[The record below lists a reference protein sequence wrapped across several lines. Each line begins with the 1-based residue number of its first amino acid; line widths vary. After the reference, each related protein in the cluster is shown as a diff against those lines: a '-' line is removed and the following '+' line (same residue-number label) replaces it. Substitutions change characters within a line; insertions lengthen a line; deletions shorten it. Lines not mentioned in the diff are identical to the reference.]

1 MKNIFLLTALLLISS
16 LASAAAP
23 KSQDYQ
29 FTLTEVS
36 LDQEEQFITQPFN
49 PTIGEILVMTKDI
62 IALGEKIYE
71 VVKKGKPTSTTEY
84 APIHVIPVDPRT
96 KTHIDPFELE
106 LVQEPVV
113 KKYKLEIKNTFNMTV
128 LSFSFILFF
137 EPGGSY
143 QGKGKY
149 ILNAMVIPSTNVAYG
164 FDFNAKMELQG
175 IANRGTKDD
184 PLASATLTLTL
195 NLESIAADL
204 EKIYLIH
211 IDGLGKV
218 IVK

>member
-1 MKNIFLLTALLLISS
+1 MKNILLLTTLFLFSS

-23 KSQDYQ
+23 KASDFE
-29 FTLTEVS
+29 FTLKEVPM
-36 LDQEEQFITQPFN
+36 DQEAQFMVQQFN

-71 VVKKGKPTSTTEY
+71 VVKKGRPTSTTEY
-84 APIHVIPVDPRT
+84 APIHVIPVDSST

-106 LVQEPVV
+106 LVKEPVV
-113 KKYKLEIKNTFNMTV
+113 KKYSLQIKNKLNMTV
-128 LSFSFILFF
+128 LNFSFVLFF

-149 ILNAMVIPSTNVAYG
+149 ILNAMLIPSTHVAYG
-164 FDFNAKMELQG
+164 FDFDAKMELQG
-175 IANRGTKDD
+175 IANRGTKAD

-195 NLESIAADL
+195 NLESVAANL